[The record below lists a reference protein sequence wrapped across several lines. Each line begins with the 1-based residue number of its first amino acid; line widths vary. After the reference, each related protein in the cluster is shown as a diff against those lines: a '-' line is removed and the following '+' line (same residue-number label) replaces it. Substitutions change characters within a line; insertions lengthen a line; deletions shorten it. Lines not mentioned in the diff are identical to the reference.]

1 MATAKKQSRRPAQTS
16 PLTPWLRRIVVTLG
30 PLEEWRG
37 LKKGTVVQFESD
49 GTPKGLKVTGTFQ
62 KTVMGMPQAS
72 TITVT
77 NLARDTRNAIR
88 TRLTKITV
96 EVGWQNTELHKVFQ
110 GSVLSVVSERSGADI
125 NTKISAM
132 PGYGAMVRGVSSK
145 SYAGGTPVKDVVK
158 DMAGDMPGL
167 TVADSGL
174 EGVDGKIGNAG
185 WSFAGSTKD
194 GLTQLAN
201 EHGFSWTVDDGSFK
215 AVGDKAHFGN
225 YVELTGKGGLISI
238 TPSLTG
244 PLQIQNGVKIK
255 AFYVPGI
262 TTGAQVKVTSDISP
276 KLNGTYRVHTI
287 NINIDAYSDNW
298 TMDIESF
305 KYM

>member
-1 MATAKKQSRRPAQTS
+1 
-16 PLTPWLRRIVVTLG
+16 VVTLG

-37 LKKGTVVQFESD
+37 LKKGTVVQFEAD
-49 GTPKGLKVTGTFQ
+49 GTPNGLKVTGTFQ

-72 TITVT
+72 TVTVT
-77 NLARDTRNAIR
+77 NLARDTRDAIR
-88 TRLTKITV
+88 ARLTKITV

-125 NTKISAM
+125 NTKISAI

-167 TVADSGL
+167 TVADSGI
-174 EGVDGKIGNAG
+174 EGLTGQIGSAG
-185 WSFAGSTKD
+185 WSFAGSTRD

-201 EHGFSWTVDDGSFK
+201 EHGFSWTVDGGNFK

-225 YVELTGKGGLISI
+225 YVELTGNGGLISI

-244 PLQIQNGVKIK
+244 PMQIQNGVKIK
-255 AFYVPGI
+255 ALYVPGI
-262 TTGAQVKVTSDISP
+262 TTGGMVKVVSDITL
-276 KLNGTYRVHTI
+276 KLSGTYRVHTI
-287 NINIDAYSDNW
+287 NINVDAYSDSW

-305 KYM
+305 KHR